1 MAEKRMFNCKLITSD
16 QFVGLTRSA
25 KVLYFALMAS
35 ADDEGFVT
43 NGICA
48 TRIAGATVKSIRELV
63 DNGWLIDFEFSGVLL
78 IKHWFQHNSIRKDRC
93 RTTLSLRERSLVK
106 INEKGEYELKNGD
119 EDDNQLPTNP
129 SPRRDKNR
137 NKENIK
143 EKVLEKEKPLVDNTG
158 ASEVPT
164 AEPNTPNKTHP
175 IKHTQSLSNSSSLS
189 GRKGTKEEVEALFH
203 VTMDRTPKHTLY
215 EYEEAKREYDRST
228 FARDTIKTMSLLDKH
243 LDKLRQGCYRDFK
256 KKNND
261 TTHNLIPQSYSE
273 EEISGIFRD
282 VKDIDLDNWDV

>member
-63 DNGWLIDFEFSGVLL
+63 DTGWLIDFEFSGVLL
-78 IKHWFQHNSIRKDRC
+78 IKHWFQHNSIRRDRC
-93 RTTLSLRERSLVK
+93 HTTLSLRERSLVK

-143 EKVLEKEKPLVDNTG
+143 EKVLEKEKTLVDNSG
-158 ASEVPT
+158 ASEAPT
-164 AEPNTPNKTHP
+164 AGPNTPNNTHP

-189 GRKGTKEEVEALFH
+189 GRKATKEEVEALFP